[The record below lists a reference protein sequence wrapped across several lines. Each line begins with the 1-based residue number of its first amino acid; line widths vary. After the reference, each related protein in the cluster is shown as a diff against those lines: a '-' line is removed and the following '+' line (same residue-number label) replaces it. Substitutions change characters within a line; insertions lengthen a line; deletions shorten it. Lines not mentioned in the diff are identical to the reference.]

1 MSFDVCRFV
10 IASCDCLHKKEGFMV
25 NGSRVD
31 IRVSVRV
38 SNRVGVTL
46 AYRSVVLTMSL
57 ISYVLNAG
65 SGQ

>member
-1 MSFDVCRFV
+1 M
-10 IASCDCLHKKEGFMV
+10 HKKEGFMV

-57 ISYVLNAG
+57 ISYVLNAD